1 MKFLAIFSAVLL
13 AVAPAHA
20 ESEGKFLDLWWWPS
34 HWVNQDFV
42 PYFDTATEPHNTQW
56 NSLNKNWTPQEW
68 ITQDGGD
75 AVSLV
80 NRWVQVGIL
89 EDRYVDGKIP
99 VVIVGPNFYHLSGN
113 DKRRVAAT
121 LDYVYALSAKSPPSM
136 FYLED
141 WRTEEKIGYY
151 TNRQLILQ

>member
-1 MKFLAIFSAVLL
+1 MRFLAIFALFFLMSAPTK
-13 AVAPAHA
+13 ADGG
-20 ESEGKFLDLWWWPS
+20 GKLLDLWWWPS

-42 PYFDTATEPHNTQW
+42 PHFENGTDPHNTQW
-56 NSLNKNWTPQEW
+56 NSINKNWTPQEW

-75 AVSLV
+75 PFRLV
-80 NRWVQVGIL
+80 NRWVKVGIL
-89 EDRYVDGKIP
+89 QDRYMDGKVP

-121 LDYVYALSAKSPPSM
+121 VDYVYNISTRAPGM

-141 WRTEEKIGYY
+141 WKTEERIGYY